1 MSKSRHRPR
10 FFITTLDEILS
21 QALFDYLR
29 AKHGIK
35 TLLLAATTP
44 APRDQDTVFHYG
56 GRPWKR
62 GLPGK
67 YRLVIYQSRWN
78 AIDKLIWKSRGADMF
93 LSLDGST
100 HDFDQ
105 NLKQILTT

>member
-1 MSKSRHRPR
+1 MSKSSHRSR
-10 FFITTLDEILS
+10 FFITTLDEMLS
-21 QALFDYLR
+21 QALANYLR
-29 AKHGIK
+29 VKLGVKIFH
-35 TLLLAATTP
+35 LAQTTP

-78 AIDKLIWKSRGADMF
+78 AVDKLIWRSRGADEF

-100 HDFDQ
+100 RDFDQ
-105 NLKQILTT
+105 NLKNLLKT

>member
-10 FFITTLDEILS
+10 FFITTLDEMLS
-21 QALFDYLR
+21 QALANYLR
-29 AKHGIK
+29 VKLGVKIR
-35 TLLLAATTP
+35 LLAKTTP

-67 YRLVIYQSRWN
+67 YRLVIYQSRWSM
-78 AIDKLIWKSRGADMF
+78 IDKLIWKSRGADNF
-93 LSLDGST
+93 LCLDGSNKN
-100 HDFDQ
+100 FSQ
-105 NLKQILTT
+105 NLKKFLTT

>member
-1 MSKSRHRPR
+1 MSKIRHRPR
-10 FFITTLDEILS
+10 FFITSLDEMLS
-21 QALFDYLR
+21 QAISDYLKV
-29 AKHGIK
+29 KHGIK
-35 TLLLAATTP
+35 TLLLTATTP

-78 AIDKLIWKSRGADMF
+78 AVDKLIWKSRGADEF

-100 HDFDQ
+100 QDFDQ
-105 NLKQILTT
+105 NLKKLLKT

>member
-1 MSKSRHRPR
+1 MTS
-10 FFITTLDEILS
+10 LDEILS
-21 QALFDYLR
+21 QAISDYLKV
-29 AKHGIK
+29 KHGIK
-35 TLLLAATTP
+35 TLLLSATTP

-78 AIDKLIWKSRGADMF
+78 AVDKLIWKSRGADKF

-100 HDFDQ
+100 QDFDQ
-105 NLKQILTT
+105 NLKKLLKT